1 MPCWP
6 LWPPLS
12 AASTSPSR
20 SRHPRRPSSSC
31 RQRAVLRRRVVLAP
45 SIAVAPRC
53 PSPLSR
59 HRAVHRRPL
68 PLRSRF
74 IAVALV
80 PSLAVHHR
88 QGAVVQDYIEWPRQQ
103 YLVVPRH
110 RRPSSG
116 GARALAVAR
125 RWARTPPPRRVP
137 RGRSQVAHAPPSW
150 RRRGRRRSPRRP
162 PTDAVLRRLR
172 CRGPNDGPPTPL
184 LLLPPRPPS
193 LRRHGGERRAPL
205 EIVVRWRLPRRI
217 IGDPARHRLSSPTV
231 RATPPLS
238 SIAASNHC

>member
-88 QGAVVQDYIEWPRQQ
+88 QGAVVQDYFEWPRQQ

-125 RWARTPPPRRVP
+125 RWARTPPPAASPAGAPRWRTLHLHGGDADDGGAPAAPRPTPSSVAFVAAVRTTVP
-137 RGRSQVAHAPPSW
+137 PPPSSS
-150 RRRGRRRSPRRP
+150 SPLDP
-162 PTDAVLRRLR
+162 
-172 CRGPNDGPPTPL
+172 
-184 LLLPPRPPS
+184 PPS
-193 LRRHGGERRAPL
+193 
-205 EIVVRWRLPRRI
+205 VV
-217 IGDPARHRLSSPTV
+217 TV
-231 RATPPLS
+231 ANVVPPS
-238 SIAASNHC
+238 KS

>member
-20 SRHPRRPSSSC
+20 SRRPRRPSSSC

-88 QGAVVQDYIEWPRQQ
+88 QGAVVPDYFEWPRQQ
-103 YLVVPRH
+103 SLVVPRR

-125 RWARTPPPRRVP
+125 RWARVPPRRRVP
-137 RGRSQVAHAPPSW
+137 RGRSQVAHAPPW

-172 CRGPNDGPPTPL
+172 CRGPNDGPPAPL
-184 LLLPPRPPS
+184 LHLPPRPPS

-205 EIVVRWRLPRRI
+205 DVVVRWRLPRRI
-217 IGDPARHRLSSPTV
+217 IGDPARHRLSSPPIS
-231 RATPPLS
+231 ATPPLP
-238 SIAASNHC
+238 SIAASSHF

>member
-88 QGAVVQDYIEWPRQQ
+88 QGAVVQDYFEWPRQQ

-125 RWARTPPPRRVP
+125 RWARTTPPRRVP
-137 RGRSQVAHAPPSW
+137 RGHPVEHHGTAVRQDQPVPRQEDAALAE
-150 RRRGRRRSPRRP
+150 RRRR
-162 PTDAVLRRLR
+162 
-172 CRGPNDGPPTPL
+172 
-184 LLLPPRPPS
+184 
-193 LRRHGGERRAPL
+193 
-205 EIVVRWRLPRRI
+205 IVVADQTRAHGVFGLGRSSKESIPNRRFQWSCVVCI
-217 IGDPARHRLSSPTV
+217 FATRPCGARR
-231 RATPPLS
+231 
-238 SIAASNHC
+238 